1 VYPTDPARRIGE
13 NQMPE
18 NESQKKSEFYFVQL
32 IITFQAA
39 AMQQMG
45 KLQNPI
51 TQKVERN
58 LEQARSSID
67 ILEMLQDKTRN
78 NLTENEKELLEH
90 TLYELRMN
98 YLDEVKKDQQKKE
111 EKDSARK
118 EESREEPS
126 TKETEAKQDMKKQK
140 DEPSDQKEKDST
152 QPGSDVGKE
161 QKGS

>member
-1 VYPTDPARRIGE
+1 
-13 NQMPE
+13 MSE
-18 NESQKKSEFYFVQL
+18 NESEKKSEFYFIQL

-58 LEQARSSID
+58 LDLARSSID
-67 ILEMLQDKTRN
+67 MLEMLQDKTKN
-78 NLTENEKELLEH
+78 NLTENEEKFLEH

-111 EKDSARK
+111 EKDSAHK
-118 EESREEPS
+118 EEGQEQPS
-126 TKETEAKQDMKKQK
+126 ARQTEAKQDVQKQK
-140 DEPSDQKEKDST
+140 DEGSAQKEKDST
-152 QPGSDVGKE
+152 QPVSDDPKE
-161 QKGS
+161 QKG